1 MEKIKH
7 TCKDC
12 IHFKVCNDY
21 VYLIGRE
28 DKVAC
33 PDYKSTE
40 DVVPR
45 SEFEEMQKFK
55 DMAYAELKSYNE
67 ELKAKLD
74 QAKQE
79 VAREIIQILEDFY
92 RSDSGTI
99 VSDDKYEELVHN
111 VGVENAKNKLFEII
125 EEIEK
130 KYIGE

>member
-1 MEKIKH
+1 
-7 TCKDC
+7 
-12 IHFKVCNDY
+12 
-21 VYLIGRE
+21 
-28 DKVAC
+28 
-33 PDYKSTE
+33 
-40 DVVPR
+40 
-45 SEFEEMQKFK
+45 
-55 DMAYAELKSYNE
+55 MAYAELKSYNE